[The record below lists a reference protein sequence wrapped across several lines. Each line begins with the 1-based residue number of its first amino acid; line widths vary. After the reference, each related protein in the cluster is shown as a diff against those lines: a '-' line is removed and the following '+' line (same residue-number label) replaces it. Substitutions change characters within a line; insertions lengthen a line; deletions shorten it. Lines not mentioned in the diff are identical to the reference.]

1 MREGAGRRGGGRER
15 SQQGSIGQGGKR
27 SKIKDM
33 TGHEIEK
40 EMADGGDGEKM
51 KKKKTTGI

>member
-1 MREGAGRRGGGRER
+1 MGGGGRGGGRER

-51 KKKKTTGI
+51 KKKKMTGI